1 MSSWWSCACAPQLGD
16 DFNVSGEEAAGVSP
30 SVAGK
35 GVVLLGRALA
45 PESPSKAAPTC
56 STLGPLSE
64 GGSSRSAADV
74 VWSDLADC
82 PASSAVIATKP
93 AEEFAVSPLAE
104 CSLPTAGEEIA
115 EQNGLAAGAPDVRSV
130 LSSSDL
136 AAVQALERELGAEGV
151 EAVRNILVDGEA
163 LESCLLRF
171 LRAQSFRVHQAAKA
185 LKAHLTWRASMKPA
199 HLADLTPGEICG
211 CADELLYKYMPT
223 WHQGFDRQGRPVVFS
238 YYGNFRFGPVM
249 EVGVTVEKILQVHAS
264 NSERTAR
271 LCGKQSSKLGRDI
284 SNALIIMDTEGLDP
298 NNLRTKGAFD
308 WARGI
313 AKIDQEHYPD
323 RMGQLLILNAPSCV
337 YYFYKSVSWLLPEK
351 ARSRVRIFGGRDT
364 WEPVLRELIEPSELP
379 SDYGGSG
386 PALMP
391 TEPSPPQ

>member
-1 MSSWWSCACAPQLGD
+1 VCAPELGD
-16 DFNVSGEEAAGVSP
+16 DFNVSGEEAVQVSP
-30 SVAGK
+30 SVAGQ
-35 GVVLLGRALA
+35 GVVLLGRTQP
-45 PESPSKAAPTC
+45 PEPSSKIDSTC
-56 STLGPLSE
+56 STSDSLSK
-64 GGSSRSAADV
+64 GASTRSTADT

-82 PASSAVIATKP
+82 PASSAVIVAKPTDEFEESPLVECSMPTP
-93 AEEFAVSPLAE
+93 AENLAE
-104 CSLPTAGEEIA
+104 E
-115 EQNGLAAGAPDVRSV
+115 NGLAAGAPDIRSV

-151 EAVRNILVDGEA
+151 EAVRSILVEGEA

-171 LRAQSFRVHQAAKA
+171 LRAQNFRVRQTAKA
-185 LKAHLTWRASMKPA
+185 LRAHLAWRASVKPS

-211 CADELLYKYMPT
+211 CADELLDKYMPT

-238 YYGNFRFGPVM
+238 HYGKFRFGPVM
-249 EVGVTVEKILQVHAS
+249 EAGVTVEKILQVHAS

-271 LCGKQSSKLGRDI
+271 LCGKQSSKLGRDV
-284 SNALIIMDTEGLDP
+284 SNALIIMDTEGWDP
-298 NNLRTKGAFD
+298 NNLRTKSAFD
-308 WARGI
+308 WSHGL
-313 AKIDQEHYPD
+313 AKIDSEHYPD
-323 RMGQLLILNAPSCV
+323 RLGQLLIINAPSSM
-337 YYFYKSVSWLLPEK
+337 YYFYKSVSWVFPEK